1 MNKWIGKGRLARD
14 PDVRYTP
21 SGKVVARFTLACDKR
36 KPKDSQQQTQGKQP
50 TADFI
55 DCVAWDKL
63 AELVKNYCGK
73 GKELLVEGN
82 VTSQRPSSITSSS
95 AERRTTEAH
104 QRTKARATE
113 AADIS
118 ATTTLPRFQTTRYL
132 FDVHMKS
139 GRKGT
144 RIRLVSFAFCP
155 AKDYNN
161 HKNIRGGQEAA

>member
-36 KPKDSQQQTQGKQP
+36 KPKGSQQQTQGKQP

-73 GKELLVEGN
+73 GKELLVEGHM
-82 VTSQRPSSITSSS
+82 TSRSYEKDGTK
-95 AERRTTEAH
+95 RYVTEAVINH
-104 QRTKARATE
+104 IEFCGKKDDGGAPANQGASNGGGGYFSDNDAPP
-113 AADIS
+113 IS
-118 ATTTLPRFQTTRYL
+118 DDEIPF
-132 FDVHMKS
+132 
-139 GRKGT
+139 
-144 RIRLVSFAFCP
+144 
-155 AKDYNN
+155 
-161 HKNIRGGQEAA
+161 